1 MAGRVLGAIT
11 VAATS
16 GLALLALAI
25 PASAHTPSSKAE
37 CVAGKAV
44 LSVKLG
50 AYAKR
55 DNTIVVK
62 DGEAELVNTSFGE
75 NYEKSWTRA
84 GDVAHTFTIAVKAS
98 DGNQYNYSKTL
109 KVEACV
115 KPTAPSSSTT
125 TTTTTTTT
133 VETTPP
139 SSTSA
144 SAPPTE
150 VTTTTVVSSSET
162 VPVTTTPTPVGGG
175 GGEAQ
180 PPLAST
186 GASPGWLLLSGLGLV
201 GAGAGA
207 VFFVR
212 RKRTA

>member
-37 CVAGKAV
+37 CVDGKAV

-62 DGEAELVNTSFGE
+62 DGETELVKTSFGE

-98 DGNQYNYSKTL
+98 DGDKFNYSKTL
-109 KVEACV
+109 TVEACV
-115 KPTAPSSSTT
+115 KPTTPPSTT
-125 TTTTTTTT
+125 TTVSKPSTPASTT
-133 VETTPP
+133 ESAPP
-139 SSTSA
+139 SST
-144 SAPPTE
+144 E
-150 VTTTTVVSSSET
+150 VTTSTTESSSET
-162 VPVTTTPTPVGGG
+162 VPVTTTSPVGAG
-175 GGEAQ
+175 GGEGEATP

-201 GAGAGA
+201 GAGAA
-207 VFFVR
+207 AMVVVR
-212 RKRTA
+212 RKRA